1 MIPEDYDT
9 QCIVIYRLPNKPEP
23 PNPPPPTKKSK
34 QNKVKDTLNDCLQK

>member
-23 PNPPPPTKKSK
+23 HPPTKKSK
-34 QNKVKDTLNDCLQK
+34 QNKVNDTLNDCLQK

>member
-23 PNPPPPTKKSK
+23 PPPPPTKKSK
-34 QNKVKDTLNDCLQK
+34 QNKVNDTLNDCLQK

>member
-23 PNPPPPTKKSK
+23 PPQKKQTK
-34 QNKVKDTLNDCLQK
+34 QGQ